1 MTTIT
6 DDFMRQRLSQ
16 ARNYTIVILKK
27 TSRTSE
33 QGADKIIWEH
43 GRRNMAMNADGLL
56 PVVCPVNDGTD
67 LAGVGIFD
75 ASVEET
81 LKILDDDP
89 GVKAGLFTFELHPC
103 RGFPGSSLP

>member
-33 QGADKIIWEH
+33 PGADKIIWEH

-81 LKILDDDP
+81 L
-89 GVKAGLFTFELHPC
+89 
-103 RGFPGSSLP
+103 